1 MRRRLLGGA
10 VLLLAGCGGG
20 AAAVSPP
27 TVIAGTPTVVAQ
39 PLTVTLHGQP
49 ARSFGGGRWHVCD
62 TGTVSNGTTLLARD
76 VRVVA
81 TYYDHG
87 VVDGQTTREDAAG
100 NGGAL
105 GDIPSGQSRDFTVC
119 GYSRNEPD
127 RDVVGA
133 APAP

>member
-10 VLLLAGCGGG
+10 VVLLAGCGGG
-20 AAAVSPP
+20 AATVSP
-27 TVIAGTPTVVAQ
+27 TVITGTPAVVSQ

-49 ARSFGGGRWHVCD
+49 SRSFGGGRWHVCD
-62 TGTVSNGTTLLARD
+62 TGTVSNATTLLARD
-76 VRVVA
+76 VRVLA

-87 VVDGQTTREDAAG
+87 VVDGQTTREDAAS

-105 GDIPSGQSRDFTVC
+105 GDIPPGQSRDFTVC

-127 RDVVGA
+127 HDVVSA